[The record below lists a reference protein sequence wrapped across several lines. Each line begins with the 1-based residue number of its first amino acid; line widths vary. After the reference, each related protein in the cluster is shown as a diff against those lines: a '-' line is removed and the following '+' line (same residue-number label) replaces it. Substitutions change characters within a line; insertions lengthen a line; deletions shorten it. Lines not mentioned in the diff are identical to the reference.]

1 MDAHKAR
8 EGGPRTGW
16 RAGLPLQRSRAKG
29 SGWRGGNSSESEIES
44 LGCSFH
50 REFSFLPNLKD
61 IQRLLELLYIV
72 NMSFNLY

>member
-1 MDAHKAR
+1 MRTKRGKEAR
-8 EGGPRTGW
+8 ARDGER
-16 RAGLPLQRSRAKG
+16 LPLQRSRAKG